1 MKIHL
6 AADYRSNA
14 AFYPVYTLTGRL
26 TAVELISWFSDEN
39 ANVAIPAEMLIPQ
52 LTFEQRISLLQSQIT
67 LVEKY
72 REFFS
77 YHDLYVA
84 INIDEIIAQAIL
96 ESEFLLHK
104 LGLLDCL
111 ELEINES
118 FTDLSAGKDN
128 PLLAALN
135 DHFSLSLDN
144 FGAGKATAKAVYD
157 DLFNRIKLDKGFI
170 QHNIKRRSFAP
181 FINAILDNI
190 TPHCQQ
196 VIVQGIDDI
205 QALATIRQYPF
216 AGIQSALFPA
226 ADELSLAALLK
237 TPALLMPPAESP

>member
-6 AADYRSNA
+6 AADYRCNA
-14 AFYPVYTLTGRL
+14 AFYPVYTLKGRL
-26 TAVELISWFSDEN
+26 SAVELISWFSDDST
-39 ANVAIPAEMLIPQ
+39 NVAMPAEMLMPQ
-52 LTFEQRISLLQSQIT
+52 LTIEQRVMLLQSQIT
-67 LVEKY
+67 VVEKY
-72 REFFS
+72 HNFFS
-77 YHDLYVA
+77 YHDLNVA
-84 INIDEIIAQAIL
+84 INIDEITAQAIL

-104 LGLLDCL
+104 LGMLDCL

-128 PLLAALN
+128 PLLAALS

-157 DLFNRIKLDKGFI
+157 NLFKRIKLDKGFI
-170 QHNIKRRSFAP
+170 QHNIKRSSFEP

-196 VIVQGIDDI
+196 VIVQGVDDT

-226 ADELSLAALLK
+226 ADELSLADLLK
-237 TPALLMPPAESP
+237 PPALLAQADQ

>member
-6 AADYRSNA
+6 AADYSSNA
-14 AFYPVYTLTGRL
+14 AFYPIYTLTGKL
-26 TAVELISWFSDEN
+26 NAVELISWFSDDG
-39 ANVAIPAEMLIPQ
+39 ANVAIPADMLIPQ
-52 LTFEQRISLLQSQIT
+52 LTFEQRISLLQNQIT
-67 LVEKY
+67 VVEKHHD
-72 REFFS
+72 FFS
-77 YHDLYVA
+77 YHDLNVA

-118 FTDLSAGKDN
+118 FTGLSAGKDN

-157 DLFNRIKLDKGFI
+157 NLFNRIKLDKGFI
-170 QHNIKRRSFAP
+170 QHNIKRSSFEP

-205 QALATIRQYPF
+205 QALAAIRQYPF
-216 AGIQSALFPA
+216 GGIQSALFPV
-226 ADELSLAALLK
+226 ADELSLPDLLK
-237 TPALLMPPAESP
+237 PPALLAQPDE